1 MRFPLEPNSTFEK
14 SLAMSAVMPSSFWV
28 TVFQICAALVVLK
41 ADPES
46 VAGAVGSVAGAS
58 VTDAGLAT
66 GAGIEAAT
74 PTGRVGFSTTGSGAA
89 GAVTTGSGVVV
100 VGADAAAD
108 G

>member
-46 VAGAVGSVAGAS
+46 VAGAVGSVAG
-58 VTDAGLAT
+58 V
-66 GAGIEAAT
+66 GAGVEAAT

-100 VGADAAAD
+100 VGAGTAAD